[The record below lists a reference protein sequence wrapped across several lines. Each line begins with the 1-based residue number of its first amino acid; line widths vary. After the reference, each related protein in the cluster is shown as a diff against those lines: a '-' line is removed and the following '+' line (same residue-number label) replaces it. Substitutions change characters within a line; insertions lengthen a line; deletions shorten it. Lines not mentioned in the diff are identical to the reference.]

1 MPVYEYQCDT
11 CGKVTDL
18 KHAFREEPPTTTCPS
33 CGASPLKRKF
43 NAAGI
48 IFKGSG
54 YYINDSR
61 KTEPAAKSESTTP
74 APASTPAPAA
84 APAAP
89 TPPKSDAAA

>member
-1 MPVYEYQCDT
+1 MPVYEYLCEA

-18 KHAFREEPPTTTCPS
+18 KHAFREEPPTNTCPS
-33 CGASPLKRKF
+33 CGATPLKRKF

-61 KTEPAAKSESTTP
+61 SSKESATGAEPAAA
-74 APASTPAPAA
+74 APAAPAATPAPAA
-84 APAAP
+84 A
-89 TPPKSDAAA
+89 TPKSDAAA

>member
-1 MPVYEYQCDT
+1 MPVYEYQCDA
-11 CGKVTDL
+11 CGKVVDL
-18 KHAFREEPPTTTCPS
+18 KHAFREEPPTTTCPA

-61 KTEPAAKSESTTP
+61 AAKSEGAKAEASAAPATAPAATT
-74 APASTPAPAA
+74 APAS
-84 APAAP
+84 
-89 TPPKSDAAA
+89 PKSDAAA

>member
-1 MPVYEYQCDT
+1 MPVYEYQCDA
-11 CGKVTDL
+11 CGKVVDL
-18 KHAFREEPPTTTCPS
+18 KHAFREEPPTTTCPA

-61 KTEPAAKSESTTP
+61 AAKSEGAKAEAP
-74 APASTPAPAA
+74 AAASTPAATTSS
-84 APAAP
+84 P